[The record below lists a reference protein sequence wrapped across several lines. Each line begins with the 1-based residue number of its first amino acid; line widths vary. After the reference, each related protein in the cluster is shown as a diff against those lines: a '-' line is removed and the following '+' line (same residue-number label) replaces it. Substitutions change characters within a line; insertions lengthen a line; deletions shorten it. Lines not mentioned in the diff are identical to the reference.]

1 MLELAKVERGHFC
14 TVWFVRKTFFEDLC
28 FISIY
33 IVYRIHFQNIHSI
46 THQNTLLHTLFCLFL
61 KSSEASRVSL
71 SCDVGKA
78 FEIPF

>member
-33 IVYRIHFQNIHSI
+33 SLS
-46 THQNTLLHTLFCLFL
+46 NTL
-61 KSSEASRVSL
+61 SEYT
-71 SCDVGKA
+71 
-78 FEIPF
+78 